1 MTTTIPASRTIL
13 ATERDAELAVEV
25 LRDLSGVRGSLRIA
39 VSGASEERAMPREL
53 GILLQRVLEAVAS
66 GTPVTVS
73 SIPKELTT
81 SQAAALLG
89 VSRPT
94 VMKMIERGDIPSRK
108 VGSHARLQAVD
119 VLAARRARRERQRVA
134 FERLRDEVQD

>member
-1 MTTTIPASRTIL
+1 
-13 ATERDAELAVEV
+13 
-25 LRDLSGVRGSLRIA
+25 
-39 VSGASEERAMPREL
+39 MPREL